1 MNTHNKQAVVGI
13 DVGGTNTKVGIL
25 DENGNVLAFT
35 HFPSEA
41 QQEFSDFLKKLKEN
55 VRKLSRSLQNKY
67 ELQAVGVGSP
77 NANMLTGMMEN
88 PPNFSWGDQVPFVKG
103 IEKMLGLPVIISNDA
118 DAAAIGEMHYGAAKE
133 MSDFIV
139 LTLGTGLGGGIV
151 IDREL
156 LVGHSGI
163 AGEIGH
169 INVERSGRQCNCG
182 LKGCLETYASVT
194 GIRRTVF
201 KLMADWPTPSPL
213 RDYSFHEL
221 TGNVITD
228 AALQGDP
235 IAQKAFAYTGEML
248 GTKLADLAALF
259 NPEAIILAGGLTR
272 AGTLLLEPAKKVMD
286 KRMFK
291 SFRGKI
297 KLIISK
303 LEGHQPAILGAG
315 ALAWGLVEKT
325 EKEEV

>member
-1 MNTHNKQAVVGI
+1 MNDYTSPAVLGI

-25 DENGNVLAFT
+25 SPDGTVLAFT

-41 QQEFSDFLKKLKEN
+41 DKDFSVFLEKLKEN

-67 ELQAVGVGSP
+67 ELLAVGVGAP

-88 PPNFSWGDQVPFVKG
+88 PPNFQWGNQVPFVEG
-103 IEKMLGLPVIISNDA
+103 IERTLNLPVIICNDA
-118 DAAAIGEMHYGAAKE
+118 DAAAIGEMHYGIAKN
-133 MSDFIV
+133 MSNFIV

-151 IDREL
+151 VNGKL
-156 LVGHSGI
+156 VVGHTGI

-201 KLMADWPTPSPL
+201 KLMADWPTPSAL

-221 TGNVITD
+221 TGNIITD

-248 GTKLADLAALF
+248 GTKLADLSALF

-272 AGTLLLEPAKKVMD
+272 AGSLLLEPAKQVMEA
-286 KRMFK
+286 RMFK

-297 KLIISK
+297 KLLISK
-303 LEGHQPAILGAG
+303 LEGDQPAILGAG
-315 ALAWGLVEKT
+315 ALAWDLVKEK
-325 EKEEV
+325 V